1 MIYNI
6 AMLNTKCKQ
15 LSVLTFNC
23 FYHLIIIYKYNLI
36 TLKKITTNRMR
47 SLHAKIC
54 FICLTVYDST
64 SMNPSQGKLNLF
76 NFEI

>member
-1 MIYNI
+1 MI

-15 LSVLTFNC
+15 LSVLIFNC
-23 FYHLIIIYKYNLI
+23 FYHLIIIYKCNLI
-36 TLKKITTNRMR
+36 TLKKIRTNRMR
-47 SLHAKIC
+47 GLHAKILLIC

-64 SMNPSQGKLNLF
+64 PMNRSKRQVKLF